1 MTSKSAV
8 LIADTSRTT
17 HFKPPIIPA
26 AFFGIVL
33 GLAGLGSAWRVAHQI
48 WQMPALIGEAL
59 MALAAVVWA
68 LLLFLFILKWI
79 FAREEAVA
87 EAQHPIQCC
96 FIGLVGVATL
106 LIALA
111 ALPYSTAT
119 AEILFAI
126 GAAFT
131 LAFAIWRTGVLWHG
145 EREDS
150 ATTPVLYLPT
160 VAGGFVTATVVS
172 ALDYPDWGQFAFGAA
187 LFSWLAI
194 ESVLLHRLYTVT
206 SLAPPLRPTL
216 GIQLA
221 PPVVGAVAYLSI
233 NGGAPDLFAHALVGY
248 GLLQALL
255 LLRLLPW
262 IMQQPF
268 ATSYWSF
275 TFGVTALATASLH
288 MVAQGDTGAIAHLA
302 PHLFVGANIVVAL
315 IALGT
320 LRLIMQHRLLP
331 QTASA
336 PSSREVSAR
345 PAA

>member
-1 MTSKSAV
+1 MTN
-8 LIADTSRTT
+8 R
-17 HFKPPIIPA
+17 FKPPIIPA

-33 GLAGLGSAWRVAHQI
+33 GLAGLGGAWRAAHQI
-48 WQMPALIGEAL
+48 WQMPAVLGEAL

-68 LLLFLFILKWI
+68 LLLFLFVLKWI
-79 FAREEAVA
+79 FAREDAIA
-87 EAQHPIQCC
+87 ETQHPIQCC

-111 ALPYSTAT
+111 ALPYSKAA
-119 AEILFAI
+119 AEILCGM

-131 LAFAIWRTGVLWHG
+131 VGFAIWRTGILWQG
-145 EREDS
+145 EREQS
-150 ATTPVLYLPT
+150 STTAVLYLPT

-172 ALDYPDWGQFAFGAA
+172 ALGYPDWGQLAFGAA

-194 ESVLLHRLYTVT
+194 ESVLLHRLYTANA
-206 SLAPPLRPTL
+206 LAPPLRPTL

-221 PPVVGAVAYLSI
+221 PPVVGAVAYLSV

-268 ATSYWSF
+268 AASYWSF
-275 TFGVTALATASLH
+275 TFGATALSTGSLS
-288 MVAQGDTGAIAHLA
+288 MVGHGDTGAIAHLA
-302 PHLFVGANIVVAL
+302 PYLFVATNIVVAL
-315 IALGT
+315 VALGT
-320 LRLIMQHRLLP
+320 LRLIVQRRLLP
-331 QTASA
+331 QTVSA
-336 PSSREVSAR
+336 PPLRAVSSR
-345 PAA
+345 PASEIRAPVAAS

>member
-1 MTSKSAV
+1 
-8 LIADTSRTT
+8 
-17 HFKPPIIPA
+17 
-26 AFFGIVL
+26 
-33 GLAGLGSAWRVAHQI
+33 
-48 WQMPALIGEAL
+48 MPAVIGEAL
-59 MALAAVVWA
+59 MALAGVVWA

-79 FAREEAVA
+79 FSREEAVA
-87 EAQHPIQCC
+87 EARHPIQCC

-111 ALPYSTAT
+111 ALPYSKAA
-119 AEILFAI
+119 AEILCGL

-131 LAFAIWRTGVLWHG
+131 LGFAIWRTGALWQG
-145 EREDS
+145 EREQS
-150 ATTPVLYLPT
+150 TTTPVLYLPT

-172 ALDYPDWGQFAFGAA
+172 ALGYPDWGQLAFGAA

-221 PPVVGAVAYLSI
+221 PPVVGTVAYLSV

-268 ATSYWSF
+268 AASYWSF
-275 TFGVTALATASLH
+275 TFGVTALAAASLN
-288 MVAQGDTGAIAHLA
+288 MVGHGDTGAIADLA
-302 PHLFVGANIVVAL
+302 PYLFVGANIVVAL
-315 IALGT
+315 IALAT
-320 LRLIMQHRLLP
+320 LRLIFQRRLLP
-331 QTASA
+331 QSASA
-336 PSSREVSAR
+336 PAPHLVSAR
-345 PAA
+345 PAAEGRASLAAR